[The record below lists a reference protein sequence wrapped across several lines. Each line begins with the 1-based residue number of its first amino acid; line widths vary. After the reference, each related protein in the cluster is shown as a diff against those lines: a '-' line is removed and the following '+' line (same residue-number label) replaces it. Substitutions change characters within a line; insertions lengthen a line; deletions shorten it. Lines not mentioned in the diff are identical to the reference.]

1 MDEAITGSEL
11 TRAMLENGHEEI
23 WCAVDDSCDQEAMSN
38 LANNDFTAYIVS
50 FEDGMFYCTSGMA
63 WLCAVPIKIV
73 GITQTEAK
81 LQNISKHKLNCC

>member
-1 MDEAITGSEL
+1 MDEAMTGSEL

-23 WCAVDDSCDQEAMSN
+23 WCAVDDNCDQEAMSN

>member
-1 MDEAITGSEL
+1 MDEAMTGSEL
-11 TRAMLENGHEEI
+11 TRAMLENGYEQV
-23 WCAVDDSCDQEAMSN
+23 WCAIGDDGDKEAMTN

-73 GITQTEAK
+73 GITQAEAK
-81 LQNISKHKLNCC
+81 LQKEVNIS